1 MLKYENSIFEESW
14 RRIHIMEFSNRIST
28 LKPSA
33 IREILK
39 IPNDP
44 ELISFAAGNPAP
56 ESFPVDAMSRIAAT
70 IFESRAASA
79 LQYGV
84 SEGYTPLRDITKKR
98 MTEKY
103 GILSENDDLIITS
116 GGQQAIEMTAKIFL
130 NEGDVVLCEDPS
142 FVGALNAFRSYGV
155 KLVGIPMDDEGM
167 KMDVLEE
174 KLQSEKNVKIIYT
187 IPTFQNPM
195 GSTMSLER
203 RKKFLELADKYDVM
217 IIEDSPYFELRF
229 RGEYVPTIKSMDKN
243 GRVIFSGSYSKI
255 LSPGIRI
262 GFAIA
267 SKEVINKLTVAKQV
281 SDVHTN
287 LFFQMLTTE
296 YLDRFNVDD
305 HIKKICDMYKAKA
318 DKMIECMEREFT
330 KKVSFTRPEGGIFI
344 SCTMPEG
351 FDGAEL
357 AARAKEAK
365 VTVVPGCAF
374 STDETKICPTFRLN
388 FSLPSLAEIEKG
400 ISRLAKVLNEYVG

>member
-1 MLKYENSIFEESW
+1 
-14 RRIHIMEFSNRIST
+14 MEFSERIST

-56 ESFPVDAMSRIAAT
+56 DSFPVEAMSRIAAT

-84 SEGYTPLRDITKKR
+84 SEGYTPLREITKKR
-98 MTEKY
+98 LSEKY
-103 GILSENDDLIITS
+103 GVGSPNDDLIITS

-155 KLVGIPMDDEGM
+155 NLVGIPMDDEGM
-167 KMDVLEE
+167 NIDVLEE
-174 KLQSEKNVKIIYT
+174 KLMSEKNVKLIYT
-187 IPTFQNPM
+187 IPTFQNPT
-195 GSTMSLER
+195 GTTMSLER
-203 RKKFLELADKYDVM
+203 RKKLLELADKYDVM

-229 RGEYVPTIKSMDKN
+229 RGEHIPPIKSLDKN
-243 GRVIFSGSYSKI
+243 GRVIFAGSYSKV
-255 LSPGIRI
+255 LAPGIRI
-262 GFAIA
+262 GYVLAA
-267 SKEVINKLTVAKQV
+267 SHIINKLTVAKQV

-296 YLDRFNVDD
+296 FLDKFSVDS
-305 HIKKICDMYKAKA
+305 HIKKICDIYRVKAE
-318 DKMIECMEREFT
+318 KMIECMEREFT
-330 KKVSFTRPEGGIFI
+330 PKVKFTRPDGGLFI
-344 SCTMPEG
+344 SCTMPDG

-357 AARAKEAK
+357 ASRAKEAK

-374 STDETKICPTFRLN
+374 SADESKICPTFRLN
-388 FSLPSLAEIEKG
+388 FSLPSLSEIEKG
-400 ISRLAKVLNEYVG
+400 ISRLAKVLNDYVG